1 MKVLEAFEHLTG
13 MVLIASGLLVASVIV
28 TALKRFHEGVR
39 Q

>member
-1 MKVLEAFEHLTG
+1 MSVLEALEHFTG

-28 TALKRFHEGVR
+28 TVLTRSKEVS

>member
-28 TALKRFHEGVR
+28 TVLTRSKEVS